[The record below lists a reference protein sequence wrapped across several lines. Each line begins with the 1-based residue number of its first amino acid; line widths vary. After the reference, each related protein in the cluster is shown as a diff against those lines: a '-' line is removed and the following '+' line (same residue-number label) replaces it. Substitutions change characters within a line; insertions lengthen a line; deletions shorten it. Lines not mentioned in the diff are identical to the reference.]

1 MKSPKFLTPGL
12 AVLLLAITLLNGCSG
27 GPPPTSPTITDES
40 EPNPSCTEA
49 DPLSLGISAHGW
61 VQDKL
66 DPIDFWTFYLPS
78 DGTVDIHIY
87 NDGPGDID
95 LGYNDSN
102 YTWLG
107 SSGLHGAGE
116 DEFVNDI
123 HLTAGTYFI
132 NVTADDDSGPYKPER
147 LYRVLVTFTP
157 DAQEAMQFAYSSD
170 KDGDLDVYLTDT
182 IGSFELKLT
191 DDPADDVMCDFSPD
205 GKIIYFNSD
214 RDGDWDVYSL
224 DIETMVVTNVTHDS
238 ETQYGCAVSENGIWI
253 ATQQDGPEDIY
264 RLRSDGSM
272 SPSEWI
278 NLTNT
283 PGIYEHEMDWSPD
296 GRKICYYRIDG
307 SGNDIWQ
314 MDSLDGANQEKI
326 YSGPGDDHGPTFHP
340 DADHILY
347 FTDVGSSTGLYYY
360 SLSDGLNKMYYDT
373 PASETGG
380 KFSPDGN
387 YVIFTVGEQGDIYYG
402 SFPDMKPG
410 EPIPVVTGP
419 SQDSWAFWRPDAEL
433 DMIGYGH
440 FVGCGCLQVDSTGNP
455 CLFYSSEPDKTIT
468 YARFNGTTWDN
479 ITSDIKVITAEGLAI
494 DSADTPHTV
503 YGSEFG
509 AGTNYAYYNGSNWI
523 PTVVYSI
530 TWPGTDSS
538 IALDSNGLP
547 HFGIHGGGGG
557 GQGVWHYWFD
567 GVDWNSEH
575 PVAGDQLIGPHI
587 EIDQDDY
594 PHIMT
599 YYMYGSSDLWH
610 IYKTESGWTT
620 DNLGIGGNQPQAV
633 FDSNWNLHCAYLTG
647 AGGDA
652 VNHIGYFVWDGA
664 SWSTPV
670 VVDDSSDLRNVA
682 LALDSNNYPHIS
694 YIDYNTH
701 FLKYAWYDGIDWQ
714 IKTVVDDVE
723 ASWRTSIV
731 ILPGDVPVIAY
742 NDLTNGTVECVWVQ

>member
-1 MKSPKFLTPGL
+1 MKSPKFLTAGL
-12 AVLLLAITLLNGCSG
+12 AILLFAITLLNGCSG
-27 GPPPTSPTITDES
+27 GPPPTSPPVTDES

-66 DPIDFWTFYLPS
+66 DPIDFWTFDLLS
-78 DGTVDIHIY
+78 DGMVDIHIY

-107 SSGLHGAGE
+107 GSGLHGAGE

-132 NVTADDDSGPYKPER
+132 NVIADDDSGPYKPER
-147 LYRVLVTFTP
+147 QYRAQVTFTP
-157 DAQEAMQFAYSSD
+157 D
-170 KDGDLDVYLTDT
+170 G
-182 IGSFELKLT
+182 
-191 DDPADDVMCDFSPD
+191 
-205 GKIIYFNSD
+205 
-214 RDGDWDVYSL
+214 
-224 DIETMVVTNVTHDS
+224 
-238 ETQYGCAVSENGIWI
+238 
-253 ATQQDGPEDIY
+253 
-264 RLRSDGSM
+264 
-272 SPSEWI
+272 
-278 NLTNT
+278 
-283 PGIYEHEMDWSPD
+283 
-296 GRKICYYRIDG
+296 
-307 SGNDIWQ
+307 
-314 MDSLDGANQEKI
+314 
-326 YSGPGDDHGPTFHP
+326 
-340 DADHILY
+340 
-347 FTDVGSSTGLYYY
+347 
-360 SLSDGLNKMYYDT
+360 T
-373 PASETGG
+373 PA
-380 KFSPDGN
+380 N
-387 YVIFTVGEQGDIYYG
+387 
-402 SFPDMKPG
+402 
-410 EPIPVVTGP
+410 
-419 SQDSWAFWRPDAEL
+419 
-433 DMIGYGH
+433 IGHGH
-440 FVGCGCLQVDSTGNP
+440 FVGNGCLQVDSTGNP

-468 YARFNGTTWDN
+468 YARFNGATWDN
-479 ITSDIKVITAEGLAI
+479 ITSGIKIVTAEGLEI
-494 DSADTPHTV
+494 DSADTPHIV

-509 AGTNYAYYNGSNWI
+509 AGTNYAYYDGSVWV

-575 PVAGDQLIGPHI
+575 PVSGDQLISPHI

-599 YYMYGSSDLWH
+599 HYMYGSADLWH

-647 AGGDA
+647 AGGEA

-701 FLKYAWYDGIDWQ
+701 FLKYAWYDGIGWQ
-714 IKTVVDDVE
+714 IKTVVDNVE

-742 NDLTNGTVECVWVQ
+742 NDLTNGTVECVRVR